1 MVHIWVSQKLYKK
14 KMRFYFHLKKCF
26 KRSLQKETEGKLG
39 IATLMQLGFVKYFQ
53 VLDIFLSCIFLVQ
66 GETV

>member
-26 KRSLQKETEGKLG
+26 KKSLQKETERKLG
-39 IATLMQLGFVKYFQ
+39 IATLMQLG
-53 VLDIFLSCIFLVQ
+53 IC
-66 GETV
+66 